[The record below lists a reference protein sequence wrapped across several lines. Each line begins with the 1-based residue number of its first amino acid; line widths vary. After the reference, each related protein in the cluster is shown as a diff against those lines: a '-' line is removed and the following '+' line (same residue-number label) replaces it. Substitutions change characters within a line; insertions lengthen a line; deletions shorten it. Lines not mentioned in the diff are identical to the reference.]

1 MPSISMS
8 EWSKHEKPLIK
19 KLKIIVSVVGCYLS
33 AVQVQLTSKVQ
44 IPSTANLSILLKSE
58 NILN

>member
-1 MPSISMS
+1 MS

-44 IPSTANLSILLKSE
+44 IPSTANLSIWLKSE